1 MNKRLLTTKEAADQ
15 LRIAAQT
22 LYNWRHRRKGPDYVM
37 IGGAPRYE
45 QEAIDR
51 FKNQNRV
58 RLSGNA
64 A

>member
-1 MNKRLLTTKEAADQ
+1 MGNKLLTTKEAADQ
-15 LRIAAQT
+15 LSIAAQT

-37 IGGAPRYE
+37 VGGAPRYE

-58 RLSGNA
+58 CLSRDA